1 MKTDRHTT
9 LFEQERP
16 RLTSMAYR
24 MLGRWSEA
32 EDIVQDAFL
41 RWQVADHAALQ
52 SPQAWLTTVV
62 TRLSIDRIR
71 RNRAARE
78 VYVGPWLPEPVLT
91 PEGGE
96 RSDTGMETLAS
107 DLSLGLLHVLERL
120 GPEERAAF
128 ILREAFDASYA
139 DIAATLG
146 KSEQAVRQ
154 VISRARTRVREA
166 RPRFETRP
174 EVHQRLLTQ
183 FMTAVAAG
191 NPEQLTG
198 IFRPDVQL
206 VSDGGGK
213 RPAALRVLNN
223 PQEVAQVILH
233 LATAKGGP
241 QQIRPVT
248 LNGAPAVWLRDA
260 QGFETTMQLEIVDE
274 QVKAIFI
281 VRNPDKLAH
290 LRLQA

>member
-1 MKTDRHTT
+1 
-9 LFEQERP
+9 
-16 RLTSMAYR
+16 
-24 MLGRWSEA
+24 
-32 EDIVQDAFL
+32 
-41 RWQVADHAALQ
+41 
-52 SPQAWLTTVV
+52 
-62 TRLSIDRIR
+62 
-71 RNRAARE
+71 
-78 VYVGPWLPEPVLT
+78 
-91 PEGGE
+91 
-96 RSDTGMETLAS
+96 
-107 DLSLGLLHVLERL
+107 
-120 GPEERAAF
+120 
-128 ILREAFDASYA
+128 
-139 DIAATLG
+139 
-146 KSEQAVRQ
+146 
-154 VISRARTRVREA
+154 
-166 RPRFETRP
+166 
-174 EVHQRLLTQ
+174 
-183 FMTAVAAG
+183 MTAVAAG
-191 NPEQLTG
+191 SPEQLTS
-198 IFRPDVQL
+198 IFRSDVQL